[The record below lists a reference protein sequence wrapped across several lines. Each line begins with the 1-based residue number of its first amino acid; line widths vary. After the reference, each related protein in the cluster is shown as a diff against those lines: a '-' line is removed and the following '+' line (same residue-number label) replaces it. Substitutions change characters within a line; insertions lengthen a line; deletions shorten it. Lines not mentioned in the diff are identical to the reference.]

1 MDTPQQKKSHKGGS
15 VVRTEPCDMQL
26 FDVEPLI
33 REVFQRVGCLN
44 FCQNMQRGHPE
55 VAREFALN
63 FDGTKTKV
71 GTLEMEVSEATI
83 AATTEIPNTGER
95 WFKSMTLNATF
106 SKEFLKPECQGDNL
120 SKGVPRS
127 HLVEG
132 FDKMLK
138 VIQRYFTC
146 EGRFNMIYQYHI
158 RLLLHFTGKDLMNIP
173 FYLFRSMG
181 KMVDRV
187 QAKSKAV
194 DTSVFHSGL
203 IRMLV
208 MEELKKRNIAWE
220 KFIASAHLQLNVAPT
235 PQSKVQSPLQDD
247 SVVHTETRKKR
258 KGKHIA
264 KDDEAPKEQ
273 EEEEGGA
280 HHSPQREF
288 SPQPAPEL
296 EEIPSAKT
304 TGKKGRKLLFP
315 SPTAA
320 VETKARRPFTRS
332 SSKKETVEQEVITE
346 APVKRKDKGKIE
358 TVEKHIEVIDITTP
372 PENPTFKRL
381 IRQLRDAR
389 KEVSH
394 LKEEGLAERKKLKD
408 LMDMYKET
416 IDLARFTTKRF
427 LPLHRQL
434 RNLYRQ
440 NKDLQSQIRKL
451 KLELQPFKDELAQ
464 RNLNVLAQA
473 ATRRSTRLRR

>member
-1 MDTPQQKKSHKGGS
+1 MDTPQQKKAHKGGS
-15 VVRTEPCDMQL
+15 VVRTEPYDMQL

-33 REVFQRVGCLN
+33 REVFQRVGCFN

-55 VAREFALN
+55 VAREFSLN

-71 GTLEMEVSEATI
+71 GTLELEVSEATI
-83 AATTEIPNTGER
+83 AAATEIPNTGER
-95 WFKSMTLNATF
+95 WFKSMNLNATF

-132 FDKMLK
+132 FDKMLR

-181 KMVDRV
+181 KMADRV

-235 PQSKVQSPLQDD
+235 PQSKVQSPLQTD
-247 SVVHTETRKKR
+247 SVVHTETSKKR

-296 EEIPSAKT
+296 AEIPSAKT
-304 TGKKGRKLLFP
+304 TGKKGRRLLFP

-320 VETKARRPFTRS
+320 VETKSRRPFTRS
-332 SSKKETVEQEVITE
+332 STKKETVEKEVITE

-358 TVEKHIEVIDITTP
+358 TVEKHVEVIDITTP
-372 PENPTFKRL
+372 PDNPTFKRL

-389 KEVSH
+389 KEISH
-394 LKEEGLAERKKLKD
+394 LKGEGLAERKKLKD
-408 LMDMYKET
+408 LMDMYLET
-416 IDLARFTTKRF
+416 IDKARFTTKRF

-440 NKDLQSQIRKL
+440 NMDLQSQIRKL
-451 KLELQPFKDELAQ
+451 KLELHPFKDELAQ
-464 RNLNVLAQA
+464 RNMNVLAQA